1 MQDGPLPAPGR
12 IDVGRAVSEGWR
24 AMLESFPLWL
34 GVALLGLLLMLVSAV
49 TVIGIFLLVPVL
61 AWGSLAVLLAMF
73 DGRGELRQLFSGF
86 SDYPATL
93 LTMWGVFLLGIAIAL
108 PGQAA
113 AWAGEHSGN
122 SSLQALGAL
131 LNLAWNLA
139 MLPLSFAV
147 YFAVDRRMGAL
158 EAFRASWDYTRGQ
171 WLNILLLV
179 LAGIAIGLLGLLVLI
194 IGIIPASAVIAFM
207 WISAYRQLAGGA
219 TRQLPPAP

>member
-1 MQDGPLPAPGR
+1 MQEGATPVPGR

-24 AMLESFPLWL
+24 AMLDCFPLWL
-34 GVALLGLLLMLVSAV
+34 GVALLGMLLMLVSAV
-49 TVIGIFLLVPVL
+49 TVIGIFLLVPVI
-61 AWGSLAVLLAMF
+61 AWGSMAVLLAMF
-73 DGRGELRQLFSGF
+73 DGRGELRLLFSGF
-86 SDYPATL
+86 SDYAATL

-122 SSLQALGAL
+122 ASLQALGAL

-158 EAFRASWDYTRGQ
+158 DAFRASWDYTRGQ
-171 WLNILLLV
+171 WLNIFLLV
-179 LAGIAIGLLGLLVLI
+179 IAGIAIALLGLLALLV
-194 IGIIPASAVIAFM
+194 GIIPASAVIAFM
-207 WISAYRQLAGGA
+207 WVSAYRQLLGS
-219 TRQLPPAP
+219 PAR